1 MKTTSDRSERL
12 RELLRGAHQAR
23 ENLVVDA
30 QWTRQTLRRIRDLA
44 ASERPLSTAGLWEPF
59 FWRWFAAGG
68 VATAV
73 MGLLLFNFQ
82 FVPDADLW
90 SFLIYENETMNMMQA
105 FLY

>member
-1 MKTTSDRSERL
+1 MKTTSDRSDKL
-12 RELLRGAHQAR
+12 RNLLRGAHHAR
-23 ENLVVDA
+23 ENLAVDD
-30 QWTRQTLRRIRDLA
+30 QWTRQTLRRIRHLA
-44 ASERPLSTAGLWEPF
+44 TSERPLSTAGLWEPL

-73 MGLLLFNFQ
+73 MALLLVNFQ

-90 SFLIYENETMNMMQA
+90 SFLLYENETMNMMQA